1 MAKRGRLEIMYDMLN
16 LVKNSNNGI
25 KPTPLLR
32 KSNLS
37 SSRFKEYYTEILGKG
52 FVDEIKNSGEKRI
65 RISEKGILFLE
76 KYKVILG
83 FVEEFGL

>member
-1 MAKRGRLEIMYDMLN
+1 MVKRGRLEIMYDILD
-16 LVKNSNNGI
+16 LVKNSHNGI

-37 SSRFKEYYTEILGKG
+37 SSRFKEYYAEILEKG
-52 FVDEIKNSGEKRI
+52 FIDEIKNSDEKRI
-65 RISEKGILFLE
+65 RISNRGLLFLE
-76 KYKVILG
+76 KYKIIIG